1 MNERPKACPACRGT
15 VLIKSGHACGRQRW
29 KCKGQASAS
38 FWMDTRKDAT
48 LAITTVP
55 AARLRHVLDA
65 AREAGCDLAIIDTP
79 PCMRFTVSS
88 VISSVRTQSAGRNRD
103 RPRSS
108 LDGAWPLHLVS
119 GRPSQGT

>member
-79 PCMRFTVSS
+79 PLYEVHCVKRYLLRANAVCWTKS
-88 VISSVRTQSAGRNRD
+88 
-103 RPRSS
+103 
-108 LDGAWPLHLVS
+108 
-119 GRPSQGT
+119 